1 MGDWS
6 IDGMGQSQFW
16 VASEQG
22 MRLNAAVGNQ
32 WDSHAF
38 PNSCDGILRLKAS
51 TCWRHESSMMIHHRI
66 FGNLKPFFF
75 HVSRPKVARDR
86 QFLNLLETQIVT
98 KCWNLKWDLLGDVWH
113 SLYPHA
119 WYINRKT
126 YPHLHISYTSATH
139 WPCFSYI
146 SSISQLHT
154 NYIAAISAILM
165 FPETSWMPS
174 RVLKTHGDI
183 KISHFR
189 KPSYHLHFNWYSWLK
204 CMCIYIYVYV
214 LFIILIYIYIYYLL
228 ERYMCIYTY
237 I

>member
-1 MGDWS
+1 MNGGLEYWRNGSKSVLGGKRARD
-6 IDGMGQSQFW
+6 
-16 VASEQG
+16 ASECRRWQSMG
-22 MRLNAAVGNQ
+22 FPRVSEQLRWHPRFGITAAAI
-32 WDSHAF
+32 DSWTCVTGLCE
-38 PNSCDGILRLKAS
+38 PGWMKAS
-51 TCWRHESSMMIHHRI
+51 TCWKHESSMMIHHRI
-66 FGNLKPFFF
+66 FGNLKPFFSMF
-75 HVSRPKVARDR
+75 RDPRLPEIGSSWIFLKRLGMRKSRNWKKYHTSSQR
-86 QFLNLLETQIVT
+86 
-98 KCWNLKWDLLGDVWH
+98 CWNLKWDLLGDVWH

-183 KISHFR
+183 KISHFS
-189 KPSYHLHFNWYSWLK
+189 KPSWWH
-204 CMCIYIYVYV
+204 
-214 LFIILIYIYIYYLL
+214 
-228 ERYMCIYTY
+228 
-237 I
+237 